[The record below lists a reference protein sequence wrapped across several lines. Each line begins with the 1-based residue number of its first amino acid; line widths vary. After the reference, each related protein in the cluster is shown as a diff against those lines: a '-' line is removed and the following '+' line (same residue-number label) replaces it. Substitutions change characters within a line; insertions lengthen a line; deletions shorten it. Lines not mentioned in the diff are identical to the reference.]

1 MNLQSR
7 RMPSCGAFNDHA
19 CHVFSRDDEV
29 SCGSKEFRLTTV
41 VGISHMPTTKPRMS
55 NVFII
60 SASDEK
66 SSPYQFTGQYVVASG
81 QTSVLQRIRA
91 CCVLRPQLAM
101 PISLLGRTEQ

>member
-55 NVFII
+55 NVFMIP
-60 SASDEK
+60 ASDEK
-66 SSPYQFTGQYVVASG
+66 SSPYQFTVQIM
-81 QTSVLQRIRA
+81 Q
-91 CCVLRPQLAM
+91 
-101 PISLLGRTEQ
+101 